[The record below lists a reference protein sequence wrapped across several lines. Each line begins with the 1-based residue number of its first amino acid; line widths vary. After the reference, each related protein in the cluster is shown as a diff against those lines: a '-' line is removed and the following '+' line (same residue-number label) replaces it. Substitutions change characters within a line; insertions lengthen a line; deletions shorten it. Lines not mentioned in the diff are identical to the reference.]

1 MKKTRENSKTENQI
15 ITGNLEVIG
24 KSFQFIIN
32 NDEPTELTEQS
43 SVALI
48 EWFKT
53 NQNSKKYAEK
63 YGIISGGWG
72 IDITEVNSF
81 NHVATAQD
89 ALTGG
94 EVDVIYLTFANSLL
108 NRFVYLD
115 SEIRKRGTILL
126 PIDGRV
132 EYVPFGF
139 KYTTARKRTTK
150 KQSTTEKTLTTKTDT
165 KTTPKTKTE
174 NKTPKTNTKTNST
187 KTNTTATTEKTPTK
201 KTKTATKTDTTKAEK
216 VIK

>member
-1 MKKTRENSKTENQI
+1 MKKTNENVTENQI

-32 NDEPTELTEQS
+32 NDEPTDFTEQA

-94 EVDVIYLTFANSLL
+94 EIDVIYLTFANSLL

-126 PIDGRV
+126 PINNTV
-132 EYVPFGF
+132 QYVPFGF
-139 KYTTARKRTTK
+139 KYKTQRKTTARK
-150 KQSTTEKTLTTKTDT
+150 TKTE
-165 KTTPKTKTE
+165 KTE

>member
-1 MKKTRENSKTENQI
+1 MKKTNENVTENQI

-32 NDEPTELTEQS
+32 NDEPTDFTEQA

-53 NQNSKKYAEK
+53 NQNSKKYTEK

-126 PIDGRV
+126 PINNTV
-132 EYVPFGF
+132 QYVPFGF
-139 KYTTARKRTTK
+139 KYKTQRKTTARK
-150 KQSTTEKTLTTKTDT
+150 TKTE
-165 KTTPKTKTE
+165 KTE

-187 KTNTTATTEKTPTK
+187 KTNTTTTTEKTPTK

>member
-1 MKKTRENSKTENQI
+1 MKNTTKLMPAGELK
-15 ITGNLEVIG
+15 VIG
-24 KSFQFIIN
+24 KPFTFVIN
-32 NDEPTELTEQS
+32 NDEQTEKTEKAS
-43 SVALI
+43 IAFL
-48 EWFKT
+48 EWIKT
-53 NQNSKKYAEK
+53 SQNGKKYIDNF
-63 YGIISGGWG
+63 GIIPGGWC
-72 IDITEVNSF
+72 IDLSDVVSF

-89 ALTGG
+89 ALSGG
-94 EVDVIYLTFANSLL
+94 VVDVIYLIYTNTLL
-108 NRFVYLD
+108 NRFVYIDHTIL
-115 SEIRKRGTILL
+115 ERGTILL

-201 KTKTATKTDTTKAEK
+201 KTKTATKAEK

>member
-1 MKKTRENSKTENQI
+1 MKKTNENVTENQI

-32 NDEPTELTEQS
+32 NDEPTDFTKQA

-53 NQNSKKYAEK
+53 SQNSKKYTEK

-72 IDITEVNSF
+72 IDITEVSSF

-126 PIDGRV
+126 PINNIV
-132 EYVPFGF
+132 QYVPFGF
-139 KYTTARKRTTK
+139 KYKTQCKTTARK
-150 KQSTTEKTLTTKTDT
+150 TKTE
-165 KTTPKTKTE
+165 KTE
-174 NKTPKTNTKTNST
+174 NKTSKTNT

>member
-1 MKKTRENSKTENQI
+1 MKKTSENVTENTKTENQ

-32 NDEPTELTEQS
+32 NDEPTELTEQA

-53 NQNSKKYAEK
+53 NQNSKKYTEK

-72 IDITEVNSF
+72 IDIAEVNSF

-126 PIDGRV
+126 PINNTV
-132 EYVPFGF
+132 QYVPFGF
-139 KYTTARKRTTK
+139 KYKTQRKTTARK
-150 KQSTTEKTLTTKTDT
+150 TKTE
-165 KTTPKTKTE
+165 KTE
-174 NKTPKTNTKTNST
+174 NKTPKTNT

-201 KTKTATKTDTTKAEK
+201 KTKTATKTTKTTDKK
-216 VIK
+216 VVTE

>member
-1 MKKTRENSKTENQI
+1 MKKTKTENQI

-32 NDEPTELTEQS
+32 NDEPTDFTEQA

-53 NQNSKKYAEK
+53 NQNSKKYTEK

-89 ALTGG
+89 AITGG
-94 EVDVIYLTFANSLL
+94 EVDVIYLTFTNSLL

-126 PIDGRV
+126 PINNTV
-132 EYVPFGF
+132 QYVPFGF
-139 KYTTARKRTTK
+139 KYKTQRKTTARK
-150 KQSTTEKTLTTKTDT
+150 TKTE
-165 KTTPKTKTE
+165 KTE

-187 KTNTTATTEKTPTK
+187 KTNTTATTEKT
-201 KTKTATKTDTTKAEK
+201 KTATKTEK

>member
-1 MKKTRENSKTENQI
+1 MKKTNENVTENQI

-32 NDEPTELTEQS
+32 NDEPTDFTEQA

-115 SEIRKRGTILL
+115 SEIRKRSTILL
-126 PIDGRV
+126 PINGTV
-132 EYVPFGF
+132 QYVPFGF
-139 KYTTARKRTTK
+139 KYKTQRKTTARK
-150 KQSTTEKTLTTKTDT
+150 TKTE
-165 KTTPKTKTE
+165 KTE

>member
-1 MKKTRENSKTENQI
+1 MKKTNENITENQI

-32 NDEPTELTEQS
+32 NDEPTDFTEQA

-126 PIDGRV
+126 PINNTV
-132 EYVPFGF
+132 QYVPFGF
-139 KYTTARKRTTK
+139 KYKTQRKTTARK
-150 KQSTTEKTLTTKTDT
+150 TKTE
-165 KTTPKTKTE
+165 KTE

-187 KTNTTATTEKTPTK
+187 KTNTTATK
-201 KTKTATKTDTTKAEK
+201 KAVAK
-216 VIK
+216 

>member
-1 MKKTRENSKTENQI
+1 MKKTSENVTENQI

-32 NDEPTELTEQS
+32 NDEPTDFTEQA
-43 SVALI
+43 SVSLI

-53 NQNSKKYAEK
+53 NQNSKKYTEK

-126 PIDGRV
+126 PINNTV
-132 EYVPFGF
+132 QYVPFGF
-139 KYTTARKRTTK
+139 KYKTQRKTTARK
-150 KQSTTEKTLTTKTDT
+150 TKTE
-165 KTTPKTKTE
+165 KTE

-201 KTKTATKTDTTKAEK
+201 KTKTATKTPKTNTTKKAVSENK
-216 VIK
+216 

>member
-1 MKKTRENSKTENQI
+1 MKKTNENATENTKTENQI

-32 NDEPTELTEQS
+32 NDEPTELTEQA

-53 NQNSKKYAEK
+53 NQNSKKYTEK

-72 IDITEVNSF
+72 IDIAEVNSF

-126 PIDGRV
+126 PINNTV
-132 EYVPFGF
+132 QYVPFGF
-139 KYTTARKRTTK
+139 KYKTQRKTTARK
-150 KQSTTEKTLTTKTDT
+150 TKTE
-165 KTTPKTKTE
+165 KTE

-187 KTNTTATTEKTPTK
+187 KTNTTATTEKNTNEK
-201 KTKTATKTDTTKAEK
+201 NENGNKNRYNKTEK

>member
-1 MKKTRENSKTENQI
+1 MKKTNENVTENQI

-32 NDEPTELTEQS
+32 NDEPTDFTEQA

-89 ALTGG
+89 AITGG

-126 PIDGRV
+126 PINNTV
-132 EYVPFGF
+132 QYVPFGF
-139 KYTTARKRTTK
+139 KYKTQRKTTARK
-150 KQSTTEKTLTTKTDT
+150 TKTE
-165 KTTPKTKTE
+165 KTE

-201 KTKTATKTDTTKAEK
+201 KTKTATKAEK

>member
-1 MKKTRENSKTENQI
+1 MKKTSENVTENQI

-32 NDEPTELTEQS
+32 NDEPTDFTEQA

-53 NQNSKKYAEK
+53 NQNSKKYTEK

-126 PIDGRV
+126 PINNTV
-132 EYVPFGF
+132 QYVPFGF
-139 KYTTARKRTTK
+139 KYKTQRKTTARK
-150 KQSTTEKTLTTKTDT
+150 TKTE
-165 KTTPKTKTE
+165 KTE

-201 KTKTATKTDTTKAEK
+201 KTPTKKTKTATKTDTTKAEK

>member
-1 MKKTRENSKTENQI
+1 MKKTNENVTENQI

-32 NDEPTELTEQS
+32 NDEPTDFTEQA

-72 IDITEVNSF
+72 IDITEVNNF

-126 PIDGRV
+126 PINNTV
-132 EYVPFGF
+132 QYVPFGF
-139 KYTTARKRTTK
+139 KYKTQRKTTARK
-150 KQSTTEKTLTTKTDT
+150 TKTE
-165 KTTPKTKTE
+165 KTE

-201 KTKTATKTDTTKAEK
+201 KTKTATKTPKTDTTKKAVSENK
-216 VIK
+216 

>member
-1 MKKTRENSKTENQI
+1 MKKTSENVTENQI

-32 NDEPTELTEQS
+32 NDEPTDFTEQA

-94 EVDVIYLTFANSLL
+94 EVDVIYLAFANSLL

-126 PIDGRV
+126 PINNTV
-132 EYVPFGF
+132 QYVPFGF
-139 KYTTARKRTTK
+139 KYKTQRKTTARK
-150 KQSTTEKTLTTKTDT
+150 TKTE
-165 KTTPKTKTE
+165 KTE

>member
-1 MKKTRENSKTENQI
+1 MKKTNENVTENQI

-32 NDEPTELTEQS
+32 NDEPTDFTEQAI
-43 SVALI
+43 VALI

-126 PIDGRV
+126 PINNTV
-132 EYVPFGF
+132 QYVPFGF
-139 KYTTARKRTTK
+139 KYKTQRKTTARK
-150 KQSTTEKTLTTKTDT
+150 TKTE
-165 KTTPKTKTE
+165 KTE

>member
-1 MKKTRENSKTENQI
+1 MKKTNENATENQI

-32 NDEPTELTEQS
+32 NDEPTDFTEQA

-53 NQNSKKYAEK
+53 NQNSKKYLEK
-63 YGIISGGWG
+63 YGIIGGGWG

-81 NHVATAQD
+81 NHIATAQD

-94 EVDVIYLTFANSLL
+94 EVDVIYLTFANNSLL

-126 PIDGRV
+126 PINGTV
-132 EYVPFGF
+132 QYVPFGF
-139 KYTTARKRTTK
+139 KYKTQRKTTARKTTK
-150 KQSTTEKTLTTKTDT
+150 KTNST
-165 KTTPKTKTE
+165 TTPKTTQ
-174 NKTPKTNTKTNST
+174 
-187 KTNTTATTEKTPTK
+187 
-201 KTKTATKTDTTKAEK
+201 KTDTTKTQKTDKNGGKGE
-216 VIK
+216 

>member
-1 MKKTRENSKTENQI
+1 MKKTNENVTENQI

-32 NDEPTELTEQS
+32 NDEPTDFTEQA

-89 ALTGG
+89 AITGG

-126 PIDGRV
+126 PINNTV
-132 EYVPFGF
+132 QYVPFGF
-139 KYTTARKRTTK
+139 KYKTQRKTTARK
-150 KQSTTEKTLTTKTDT
+150 TKTE
-165 KTTPKTKTE
+165 KTE
-174 NKTPKTNTKTNST
+174 NKTPKTNTT

-201 KTKTATKTDTTKAEK
+201 KTKTATKVEK

>member
-1 MKKTRENSKTENQI
+1 MKKTSENVTENQI

-32 NDEPTELTEQS
+32 NDEPTELTEQA

-48 EWFKT
+48 EWFET
-53 NQNSKKYAEK
+53 SQNSKKYSEK

-72 IDITEVNSF
+72 IDITDVISF

-94 EVDVIYLTFANSLL
+94 EVDVIYLTFTNSLL

-126 PIDGRV
+126 PINNTV
-132 EYVPFGF
+132 QYVPFGF
-139 KYTTARKRTTK
+139 KYKTQRKTTARK
-150 KQSTTEKTLTTKTDT
+150 TKTE
-165 KTTPKTKTE
+165 KTE

-201 KTKTATKTDTTKAEK
+201 KTKTATKAEK

>member
-1 MKKTRENSKTENQI
+1 MKKTSENVTENQI

-32 NDEPTELTEQS
+32 NDEPTDFTEQA

-126 PIDGRV
+126 PINNTV
-132 EYVPFGF
+132 QYVPFGF
-139 KYTTARKRTTK
+139 KYKTQRKTTARK
-150 KQSTTEKTLTTKTDT
+150 TKTE
-165 KTTPKTKTE
+165 KTE

-201 KTKTATKTDTTKAEK
+201 KTKTATKTTKTTEK
-216 VIK
+216 TTDKKVVTD

>member
-1 MKKTRENSKTENQI
+1 MKKTNENATENQI

-32 NDEPTELTEQS
+32 NDEPTEFTEQA

-53 NQNSKKYAEK
+53 NQNSKKYTEK
-63 YGIISGGWG
+63 YGIISGGWE

-126 PIDGRV
+126 PINNTV
-132 EYVPFGF
+132 QYVPFGF
-139 KYTTARKRTTK
+139 KYKTQRKTTARK
-150 KQSTTEKTLTTKTDT
+150 TKTE
-165 KTTPKTKTE
+165 KTE

>member
-1 MKKTRENSKTENQI
+1 MKKTNEIVTENQI

-32 NDEPTELTEQS
+32 NDEPTDFTEQA

-53 NQNSKKYAEK
+53 NQNSKKYTEK

-126 PIDGRV
+126 PINNTV
-132 EYVPFGF
+132 QYVPFGF
-139 KYTTARKRTTK
+139 KYKTQRKTTARK
-150 KQSTTEKTLTTKTDT
+150 TKTE
-165 KTTPKTKTE
+165 KTE

-216 VIK
+216 VIKWE

>member
-1 MKKTRENSKTENQI
+1 MKKTSENQI

-32 NDEPTELTEQS
+32 NDEPTDFTEQA

-53 NQNSKKYAEK
+53 NQNSKKYTEK

-89 ALTGG
+89 AITGG

-126 PIDGRV
+126 PINNTV
-132 EYVPFGF
+132 QYVPFGF
-139 KYTTARKRTTK
+139 KYKTQRKTTARK
-150 KQSTTEKTLTTKTDT
+150 TKTE
-165 KTTPKTKTE
+165 KTE

-201 KTKTATKTDTTKAEK
+201 KTKTDTTKAEK

>member
-1 MKKTRENSKTENQI
+1 MKKTNENVTENQI

-32 NDEPTELTEQS
+32 NDEPTDFTEQA

-81 NHVATAQD
+81 NHIATAQD

-126 PIDGRV
+126 PINNTV
-132 EYVPFGF
+132 QYVPFGF
-139 KYTTARKRTTK
+139 KYKTQRKTTARK
-150 KQSTTEKTLTTKTDT
+150 TKTE
-165 KTTPKTKTE
+165 KTE

>member
-1 MKKTRENSKTENQI
+1 MKKTNENVTENQI

-32 NDEPTELTEQS
+32 NDEPTDFTEQA

-108 NRFVYLD
+108 DRFVYLD

-126 PIDGRV
+126 PINNTV
-132 EYVPFGF
+132 QYVPFGF
-139 KYTTARKRTTK
+139 KYKTQRKTTARK
-150 KQSTTEKTLTTKTDT
+150 TKTE
-165 KTTPKTKTE
+165 KTE

-201 KTKTATKTDTTKAEK
+201 KTKTATKTDTTKQK
-216 VIK
+216 R

>member
-1 MKKTRENSKTENQI
+1 MKKEKTTKTTTNTTIENQI

-32 NDEPTELTEQS
+32 NDEPTDFTEQAG
-43 SVALI
+43 VALI

-53 NQNSKKYAEK
+53 NQNSKKYTEK

-72 IDITEVNSF
+72 IDIAEVNSF

-126 PIDGRV
+126 PINNTV
-132 EYVPFGF
+132 QYVPFGF
-139 KYTTARKRTTK
+139 KYKTQRKTTARKTK
-150 KQSTTEKTLTTKTDT
+150 TEKTNTTEPT
-165 KTTPKTKTE
+165 
-174 NKTPKTNTKTNST
+174 KTPKTEKTT
-187 KTNTTATTEKTPTK
+187 KTPTK
-201 KTKTATKTDTTKAEK
+201 KTSTKTDTTKAEK